1 MRIASV
7 GLSLAVFVASGS
19 AFMLVSPSAASAMG
33 IDDKKFGNANDIK
46 MTIEAPGD
54 LERMNAQMQQ
64 RGNVIQVIIVQGG
77 KTPAK
82 TVAIAEGTCANVGK
96 TSYTLQPFTGGEYQ
110 AQAKGLHLDRL
121 QDGKHV
127 LVVFGSNGTKR
138 TNYACGEI
146 NKPNPFIH

>member
-1 MRIASV
+1 MRLASV
-7 GLSLAVFVASGS
+7 ASSSLACFTFAAACIALEPAS
-19 AFMLVSPSAASAMG
+19 VSAMDMG
-33 IDDKKFGNANDIK
+33 DKKFGNANDVK

-64 RGNVIQVIIVQGG
+64 RGSVVEVIIVQGG

-96 TSYTLQPFTGGEYQ
+96 TLSILQPFTGGEYQ
-110 AQAKGLHLDRL
+110 AQAKGARLDAL